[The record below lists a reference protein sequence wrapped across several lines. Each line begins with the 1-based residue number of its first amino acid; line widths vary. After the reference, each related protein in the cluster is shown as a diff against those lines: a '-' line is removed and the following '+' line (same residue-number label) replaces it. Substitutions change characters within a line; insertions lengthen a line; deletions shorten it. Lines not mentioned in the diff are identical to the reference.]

1 MINLSLMADS
11 HELRLMHV
19 AAAADGCI
27 SAGIENFL
35 FFRNAHFCRIRTCQ
49 MQLVWISLNLGMKN
63 VSKLLIFDSKLNKK
77 FLFDELLRWIEVIW
91 LIEDYWQ
98 LKLEN
103 FVSFFSSNNCFFP
116 TFQIQ
121 NDKDKI
127 LYELDEL
134 QSQLE
139 KAQVS

>member
-1 MINLSLMADS
+1 MADS

-91 LIEDYWQ
+91 LIEDIDSWNWKI
-98 LKLEN
+98 LFHFSHLII
-103 FVSFFSSNNCFFP
+103 VSFLLSRFRMTKTKFFTNLMSSNRNWRRRR
-116 TFQIQ
+116 
-121 NDKDKI
+121 
-127 LYELDEL
+127 
-134 QSQLE
+134 
-139 KAQVS
+139 

>member
-1 MINLSLMADS
+1 MADS

-91 LIEDYWQ
+91 LIEDIDSWNCKI
-98 LKLEN
+98 LFHFSHLII
-103 FVSFFSSNNCFFP
+103 VSFLLSRFRMTKTKFFTNLMSSNRNWRRRR
-116 TFQIQ
+116 
-121 NDKDKI
+121 
-127 LYELDEL
+127 
-134 QSQLE
+134 
-139 KAQVS
+139 